1 MQFPSFS
8 EEDIRF
14 KHVRGV
20 LHDVEYHQASET
32 ECRVLHHI
40 CQLASVRAAT
50 LASVGMFVHAFIY
63 MHFYLS
69 FIYLNVNFT
78 GTVSLYQNLAG
89 LR

>member
-1 MQFPSFS
+1 MLHWYMYLFSSLS

-40 CQLASVRAAT
+40 CQLASIRAAT
-50 LASVGMFVHAFIY
+50 LASVGMSHITSY
-63 MHFYLS
+63 M
-69 FIYLNVNFT
+69 
-78 GTVSLYQNLAG
+78 
-89 LR
+89 